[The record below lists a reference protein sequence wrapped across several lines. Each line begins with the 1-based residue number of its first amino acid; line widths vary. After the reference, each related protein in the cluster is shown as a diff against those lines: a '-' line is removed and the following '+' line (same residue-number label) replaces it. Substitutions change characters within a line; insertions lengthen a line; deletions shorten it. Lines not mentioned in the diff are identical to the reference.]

1 MEPLERQKAKID
13 DFSRV
18 ASRKNTHDQLI
29 AGIMR
34 AKL

>member
-1 MEPLERQKAKID
+1 MEPLERQAAKID
-13 DFSRV
+13 DFSGCI
-18 ASRKNTHDQLI
+18 SKNTHDQLI